1 MNETRIGW
9 DLLQAFQAVA
19 ETGSLTAAGRRLGL
33 SQPTIGRRVAALEA
47 QLGERLFDRRQ
58 DGLRLTRAGG
68 ALHPIAESMGAEARA
83 LERAWPASPS
93 RLYGTVRI
101 AVGEWGGRFLMQ
113 SVGTLVA
120 NMPDVQI
127 EIVPSFGFLNLSRR
141 EADIALRNVLPESG
155 DLITRL
161 VARPSRA
168 VYAARALL
176 RDHPEAT
183 SEQRYRTC
191 PWVGY
196 DDTHHHLRSATWL
209 EARRQGS
216 KPHVRCASSLILLEA
231 VKAGAGLGLLPC
243 YAADPEPNLVRVSG
257 TIDELQGQIWL
268 VYHADSRN
276 RPAVMTLV
284 DRLDALFAHHGRL
297 TVDHPDP

>member
-33 SQPTIGRRVAALEA
+33 SQPTIGRRIAALEA

-83 LERAWPASPS
+83 LERAWPASAN
-93 RLYGTVRI
+93 RLYGTVRV

-113 SVGTLVA
+113 SVGTLMA
-120 NMPDVQI
+120 DLPDVDI
-127 EIVPSFGFLNLSRR
+127 EIVPSFGFMNLSRR

-155 DLITRL
+155 DLFTRL
-161 VARPSRA
+161 IARPSRA
-168 VYAARALL
+168 VYGSRDFL
-176 RDHPEAT
+176 RDKPDARTER
-183 SEQRYRTC
+183 RYRTC
-191 PWVGY
+191 AWVGY
-196 DDTHHHLRSATWL
+196 DDNHHHLRSATWL
-209 EARRQGS
+209 EARRQGA
-216 KPHVRCASSLILLEA
+216 KPQVRCASSLILLEA

-243 YAADPEPNLVRVSG
+243 YAADPEPDLVRVSG
-257 TIDELQGQIWL
+257 TFDELQGQIWL

-284 DRLDALFAHHGRL
+284 DRLDALFARHERL